1 MSKIFKKKNN
11 SRYITV
17 ILFGILIG
25 LVVEICNS
33 FDMTQMGMKQWFLL
47 TLFGMVGQILIEKYF
62 RE

>member
-11 SRYITV
+11 SKYVTV
-17 ILFGILIG
+17 ILFGVLIG

-33 FDMTQMGMKQWFLL
+33 FNINQMGMKQWFIL

>member
-11 SRYITV
+11 SKYVTV

-25 LVVEICNS
+25 LIVEICNS
-33 FDMTQMGMKQWFLL
+33 FDINQMGMKQWFLL